1 MLLAIKALTCP
12 FLFLLLL
19 LPLLLGDVALHD
31 EVVVGLDLLV
41 AAGGAEE
48 GGWPR
53 GRRVAVQG
61 GQQGGVP
68 GGDELTFIPL
78 NFETR

>member
-1 MLLAIKALTCP
+1 MLISIKALTCS

-41 AAGGAEE
+41 GAGGSEE

-53 GRRVAVQG
+53 GGRVAVQ
-61 GQQGGVP
+61 
-68 GGDELTFIPL
+68 
-78 NFETR
+78 

>member
-1 MLLAIKALTCP
+1 MLIAVKALTCS

-31 EVVVGLDLLV
+31 EVVVGLDLMV
-41 AAGGAEE
+41 SAGGSEE

-53 GRRVAVQG
+53 GGRVAVQ
-61 GQQGGVP
+61 
-68 GGDELTFIPL
+68 
-78 NFETR
+78 